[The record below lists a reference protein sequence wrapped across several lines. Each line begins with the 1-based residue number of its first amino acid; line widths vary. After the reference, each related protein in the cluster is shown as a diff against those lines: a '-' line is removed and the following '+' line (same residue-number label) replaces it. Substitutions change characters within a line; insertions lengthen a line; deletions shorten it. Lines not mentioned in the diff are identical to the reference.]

1 MKRASK
7 HTLMI
12 LIVGSVGSVI
22 ARPALA
28 APPADP
34 AETPIPPPQPVVVA
48 PVAPSGPVV
57 VQPSDPIEAQPAPS
71 TSAGRG
77 LLIAGICL
85 AAASGGFAG
94 AGVFFGLK
102 AKVLDDDAKNL
113 GNAGKYASASTKSDQ
128 AKIYRKAEYVS
139 YGVSAASF
147 VAGSALIVWGIVRI
161 VGSASTSPP
170 QSVAVVPIVGPGLG
184 GAALS
189 ASF

>member
-34 AETPIPPPQPVVVA
+34 AETPIPPAQPVVVA

-57 VQPSDPIEAQPAPS
+57 VQPSDPVEAQPAPS

-113 GNAGKYASASTKSDQ
+113 GGAAGRVKSDQ
-128 AKIYRKAEYVS
+128 ATTYRKAEYVS
-139 YGVSAASF
+139 YGVGAASF
-147 VAGSALIVWGIVRI
+147 VAGGALIIWGIVRR
-161 VGSASTSPP
+161 VGAASTSPP
-170 QSVAVVPIVGPGLG
+170 QQVAVVPIVGPSLG